1 MVEDPAKWMSAILG
15 LISAGAGFVSVYYW
29 YLSSVVETLPLW
41 ARTPN
46 AMEPLDPN
54 TANTHWISG
63 VLESANKV
71 SRLNRVAAAWTGAAV
86 AHSALSMV
94 VGIFT

>member
-1 MVEDPAKWMSAILG
+1 MIEDPAKWISATLG
-15 LISAGAGFVSVYYW
+15 LLSAGAGFVSVRYW
-29 YLSSVVETLPLW
+29 YLSSVVKTLPLW

-46 AMEPLDPN
+46 AIEPLDPN
-54 TANTHWISG
+54 TANAHWIVG

-86 AHSALSMV
+86 ALSALSTV
-94 VGIFT
+94 AGIFT